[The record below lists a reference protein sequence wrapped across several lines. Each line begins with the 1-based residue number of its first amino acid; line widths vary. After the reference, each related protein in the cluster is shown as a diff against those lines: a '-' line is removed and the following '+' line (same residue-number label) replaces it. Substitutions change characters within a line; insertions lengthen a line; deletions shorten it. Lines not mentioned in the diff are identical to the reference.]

1 MNCGFFSLVLMYL
14 ENRIV
19 SFVEVKSNKCL
30 FRSYDSKKRPM
41 GLVLLRSPQWVL

>member
-30 FRSYDSKKRPM
+30 FRSYDSKKI
-41 GLVLLRSPQWVL
+41 GWHKLRIN